1 VSFSVDILPGVEI
14 SSSAVERVFRVL
26 RRAVDCLTADALLLA
41 AVVLRDDGA
50 ADRTVDVERVVTV
63 VITLVSLSSSSDSGG
78 GEGIVF
84 RRRLGE
90 D

>member
-1 VSFSVDILPGVEI
+1 MLISARAGVDN
-14 SSSAVERVFRVL
+14 SSSAVERIFRVF
-26 RRAVDCLTADALLLA
+26 RRAVDCRVEVDVRPLA
-41 AVVLRDDGA
+41 VVVLRDEGA
-50 ADRTVDVERVVTV
+50 IDRTVDVDRVVTV
-63 VITLVSLSSSSDSGG
+63 VMTLVSLPSSSDSGG